1 MKDLSLLAKLLAEE
15 DIHVVHR
22 NQPTAMFDVL
32 NRELSLPIW
41 KDMSKNVQDLFT
53 LHEVGHALWT
63 PLEMMDKVKEEK
75 IDFSVVNV
83 LEDVRI
89 EKAVQL
95 KYRGAVKIFNNS
107 YQELINSNFFN
118 TVGKDISNYNLIDRI
133 NLHYKHHTDI
143 PFSDEEMVW
152 VEKSNKTITSD
163 DVIDLAKELVAFI
176 KDNPESQGKTP
187 DSEGLEVAD
196 MGQPSMGDNSDQ
208 DENDV
213 ADQEY
218 QMPGGSNSEES
229 EETSEEETS
238 DSSESSDEKTE
249 ETDEEISGAGS
260 ETSDED
266 SDDKSETKDVTVEKS
281 AKGTDGDD
289 NDTNIV
295 ATTDNASRESSEKM
309 LDKEAPRYEYANIPK
324 VDLKKVIVPTTEIL
338 DIFKEHYLN
347 EKKVDGTYWEK
358 TLEELNKTKSDSK
371 KAVSYMVKEFE
382 MKKSADAYA
391 RSTTSKTGTLDM
403 GKLHTYK
410 YNDDLFAK
418 VTTLPGAKNH
428 GLVLF
433 LDWSASMSH
442 NLVGTMNQL
451 FNIIWFCNR
460 TQIPFEVYGFSNV
473 FNRKVGEKAGYAQ
486 KFKSGDMILNVSL
499 LNFFSS
505 KMKTQQQ
512 NDMMHYLYM
521 LASRWGYRN
530 WRSEGYPYNEP
541 AVLSLGSTPLNDA
554 IVVAMD
560 LVPEFKKSAGI
571 QKMHT
576 IFLTDGASN
585 GIRNKYVVYSK
596 DGHVFDT
603 ETGINFGT
611 QVFTDTITGNKV
623 SSADYPQQNDRQTKM
638 LLSLLKKRMPDM
650 NVVNFFVAGGGRSG
664 NVKYQDIRDVVG
676 YDMVQGYQE
685 MLNLV
690 KKCNKDNLLIVPK
703 GQGFD
708 VTYVLPG
715 IQKFEMNTELDLEDG
730 VTYNKGQLKRA
741 FGKMSNGKTANRPL
755 LNNFIKMVA

>member
-41 KDMSKNVQDLFT
+41 KDMSKTVQDLFT

-63 PLEMMDKVKEEK
+63 PLEMMKKVKEEK
-75 IDFSVVNV
+75 ISHSVVNV

-95 KYRGAVKIFNNS
+95 KYRGAVKIFNSAYN
-107 YQELINSNFFN
+107 ELITSNFFE

-133 NLHYKHHTDI
+133 NLHYKHHTDV
-143 PFSDEEMVW
+143 PFADNEMVW
-152 VEKSNKTITSD
+152 VEKSNKTITPD

-176 KDNPESQGKTP
+176 KENPESQGKTP
-187 DSEGLEVAD
+187 DDKGLEVAD

-208 DENDV
+208 DEDSVEN
-213 ADQEY
+213 QEY
-218 QMPGGSNSEES
+218 EMPSSSDSEET
-229 EETSEEETS
+229 EETSEEEKS
-238 DSSESSDEKTE
+238 GGSKESDEKSE
-249 ETDEEISGAGS
+249 ETDEETSSAG
-260 ETSDED
+260 EEESDEK
-266 SDDKSETKDVTVEKS
+266 SDEKSETKEINAEAAAD
-281 AKGTDGDD
+281 GGGDD
-289 NDTNIV
+289 SDMTIV
-295 ATTDNASRESSEKM
+295 STTDNASRKSSESM
-309 LDKEAPRYEYANIPK
+309 LDTDAPKFEYSQIPK
-324 VDLKKVIVPTTEIL
+324 VNLKKVIVPTTEIL

-347 EKKVDGTYWEK
+347 EKKEDSVYWDK
-358 TLEELNKTKSDSK
+358 TLEELNNTKSDSK

-433 LDWSASMSH
+433 LDWSGSMAH

-451 FNIIWFCNR
+451 FNIVWFCNR

-473 FNRKVGEKAGYAQ
+473 FNRRMGEKAGYAQ
-486 KFKSGDMILNVSL
+486 NFKSGDMVLNVSL

-505 KMKTQQQ
+505 KMKTQEQ

-521 LASRWGYRN
+521 LANRWTYRN
-530 WRSEGYPYNEP
+530 WRIEGYPYQEP
-541 AVLSLGSTPLNDA
+541 ASLSLGSTPLNDA

-560 LVPEFKKSAGI
+560 LIPAFKKSAGI

-576 IFLTDGASN
+576 VFLTDGASN
-585 GIRNKYVVYSK
+585 QIDNKFVVYSK
-596 DGHVFDT
+596 NGYVTNDMQS
-603 ETGINFGT
+603 IRYGT
-611 QVFTDTITGNKV
+611 QIITDTITGKKV
-623 SSADYPQQNDRQTKM
+623 NSKDFGIGRESQTKM

-664 NVKYQDIRDVVG
+664 KVNYNDIRDVVD
-676 YDMVQGYQE
+676 YSMCQSHNE
-685 MLNLV
+685 MINLV

-708 VTYVLPG
+708 VTYILPG
-715 IQKFEMNTELDLEDG
+715 LSKMEMSTELDVEVG
-730 VTYNKGQLKRA
+730 ANKGALKRA
-741 FGKMSNGKTANRPL
+741 FSKMANGKTANRPL

>member
-63 PLEMMDKVKEEK
+63 PLEMMKKVKEEK
-75 IDFSVVNV
+75 ISHSVVNV

-95 KYRGAVKIFNNS
+95 KYKGAVKIFNNA
-107 YQELINSNFFN
+107 YNELINSNFFQ

-133 NLHYKHHTDI
+133 NLHYKHHTDV
-143 PFSDEEMVW
+143 PFADNEMVW
-152 VEKSNKTITSD
+152 VEKSNKTITPD

-176 KDNPESQGKTP
+176 KENPESQGKTP
-187 DSEGLEVAD
+187 DDKGLEVAD

-208 DENDV
+208 DEDSVEN
-213 ADQEY
+213 QEY
-218 QMPGGSNSEES
+218 EMPSSSDSEES
-229 EETSEEETS
+229 EETSEEEKS
-238 DSSESSDEKTE
+238 GGSKESDEKSE
-249 ETDEEISGAGS
+249 ETDEETSSAG
-260 ETSDED
+260 EEKSDEK
-266 SDDKSETKDVTVEKS
+266 SDEKSETTETNAEAAS
-281 AKGTDGDD
+281 DGGSDD
-289 NDTNIV
+289 SDMTIV
-295 ATTDNASRESSEKM
+295 STTDNASRKSSESM
-309 LDKEAPRYEYANIPK
+309 LDTNAPKFEYSQIPK
-324 VDLKKVIVPTTEIL
+324 VNLKKVIVPTTEIL

-347 EKKVDGTYWEK
+347 EKKENSVYWDK
-358 TLEELNKTKSDSK
+358 TLEELNKTKTDSK

-433 LDWSASMSH
+433 LDWSGSMAH

-451 FNIIWFCNR
+451 FNIIWFCKR

-473 FNRKVGEKAGYAQ
+473 FNRRMGEKAGYAQ
-486 KFKSGDMILNVSL
+486 NFKSGDMVLNVSL

-505 KMKTQQQ
+505 KMKTQEQ

-521 LASRWGYRN
+521 LANRWTYRS
-530 WRSEGYPYNEP
+530 WSTEGYPYQEP
-541 AVLSLGSTPLNDA
+541 AILSLGSTPLNDA
-554 IVVAMD
+554 IVCAMD
-560 LVPEFKKSAGI
+560 LIPAFKKSAGV

-576 IFLTDGASN
+576 VFLTDGASN
-585 GIRNKYVVYSK
+585 DIHNKFVVYSK
-596 DGHVFDT
+596 DGHVTNDMQS
-603 ETGINFGT
+603 IRYGT
-611 QVFTDTITGNKV
+611 QIITDVVTGKKV
-623 SSADYPQQNDRQTKM
+623 NSKDFGIGRESQTKM
-638 LLSLLKKRMPDM
+638 LLSLLKKRVPDM

-664 NVKYQDIRDVVG
+664 KVNYNDIRDVVD
-676 YDMVQGYQE
+676 YSMCQSHNE
-685 MLNLV
+685 MINLV
-690 KKCNKDNLLIVPK
+690 KKCNKDNVLIVPK

-708 VTYVLPG
+708 VTYILPG
-715 IQKFEMNTELDLEDG
+715 VSKMEMSTELDVEVG
-730 VTYNKGQLKRA
+730 ANKGQLKRA
-741 FGKMSNGKTANRPL
+741 FSKMSNGKTANRPL

>member
-41 KDMSKNVQDLFT
+41 KDMSKTVQDLFT

-63 PLEMMDKVKEEK
+63 PLEMMKKVKEEK
-75 IDFSVVNV
+75 ISHSVVNV

-95 KYRGAVKIFNNS
+95 KYKGAVKIFNNA
-107 YQELINSNFFN
+107 YNELINSNFFE
-118 TVGKDISNYNLIDRI
+118 TVGKDVSNYNLIDRI
-133 NLHYKHHTDI
+133 NLHYKHHTDV
-143 PFSDEEMVW
+143 PFADNEMVW
-152 VEKSNKTITSD
+152 VEKSNKTITPD

-187 DSEGLEVAD
+187 DDKGLEVAD
-196 MGQPSMGDNSDQ
+196 KGQPSMGDNSDQ
-208 DENDV
+208 DEDSVEN
-213 ADQEY
+213 QEY
-218 QMPGGSNSEES
+218 EMPSSSDSEET
-229 EETSEEETS
+229 EETSEEEKS
-238 DSSESSDEKTE
+238 GGSKESDEKSE
-249 ETDEEISGAGS
+249 ETDEETSSAG
-260 ETSDED
+260 EEESDEK
-266 SDDKSETKDVTVEKS
+266 SDEKSETKEINAEAAAD
-281 AKGTDGDD
+281 GGGDD
-289 NDTNIV
+289 SDMTIV
-295 ATTDNASRESSEKM
+295 STTDNASRKSSESM
-309 LDKEAPRYEYANIPK
+309 LDTDAPKFEYSQIPK
-324 VDLKKVIVPTTEIL
+324 VNLKKVIVPTTEIL

-347 EKKVDGTYWEK
+347 EKKSDSVYWDK
-358 TLEELNKTKSDSK
+358 TLEELNTTKSDSK

-433 LDWSASMSH
+433 LDWSGSMAH

-451 FNIIWFCNR
+451 FNIIWFCKR

-473 FNRKVGEKAGYAQ
+473 FNRRMGEKSGYAQ
-486 KFKSGDMILNVSL
+486 NFKSGDMVLNVSL

-505 KMKTQQQ
+505 KMKTQEQ

-521 LASRWGYRN
+521 LANRWTYRN
-530 WRSEGYPYNEP
+530 WRIEGYPYQEP
-541 AVLSLGSTPLNDA
+541 ASLSLGSTPLNDA

-560 LVPEFKKSAGI
+560 LIPAFKKSAGI

-576 IFLTDGASN
+576 VFLTDGASN
-585 GIRNKYVVYSK
+585 QIDNKFVVYSK
-596 DGHVFDT
+596 NGYVTNDMQS
-603 ETGINFGT
+603 IRYGT
-611 QVFTDTITGNKV
+611 QIITDTITGKKV
-623 SSADYPQQNDRQTKM
+623 NSKDFGIGRESQTKM

-664 NVKYQDIRDVVG
+664 KVNYNDIRDVVD
-676 YDMVQGYQE
+676 YSMCQSHNE
-685 MLNLV
+685 MINLV

-708 VTYVLPG
+708 VTYILPG
-715 IQKFEMNTELDLEDG
+715 LSKMEMSTELDVEVG
-730 VTYNKGQLKRA
+730 ANKGALKRA
-741 FGKMSNGKTANRPL
+741 FSKMSNGKTANRPL